1 MPKKPTRPRYEI
13 LDDLFLAINSS
24 EFLAKLGSDAVVEIK
39 VMSNEKQLSL
49 FVEKK

>member
-1 MPKKPTRPRYEI
+1 MRNKPTKKRYETF
-13 LDDLFLAINSS
+13 DNLFVAIND
-24 EFLAKLGSDAVVEIK
+24 SDFMESLEDGEVVEIK